1 MKKTYL
7 LCALMLLVSAVVVSG
22 CMSMDK
28 DAGSLSYTS
37 TEKAVYDYDSAT
49 ENSVRQ
55 TFSGGAGTVSVDRK
69 TITTVDMTLE
79 VDEVPAAIEQIS
91 TSARTFGGYVSGSS
105 VYSHTYDSGSWK
117 DGYITVRVPE
127 AEHPLFLEEVEKLG
141 EVTSRSV
148 SGQDV
153 TEEYIDVTARL
164 ENLKR
169 QEKRLYEVLNMSRT
183 VEEVLSV
190 EKEIER
196 VRGEID
202 SLTGRLNY
210 LNDRVEYSTISIR
223 LTESDRVV
231 YSWGLGDALSD
242 SVRGFISMV
251 NALIILA
258 GYMLPIIILLTL
270 LGGLFV
276 ALRRMARR

>member
-7 LCALMLLVSAVVVSG
+7 LSVLLLVSIAILASG
-22 CMSMDK
+22 CASLDK
-28 DAGSLSYTS
+28 DAGSSSYTS
-37 TEKAVYDYDSAT
+37 NDKAIYDYDSVA
-49 ENSVRQ
+49 EESVRQ
-55 TFSGGAGTVSVDRK
+55 VSGGGSTVSVDRK
-69 TITTVDMTLE
+69 TITTVDMSLE
-79 VDEVPAAIEQIS
+79 VDDVPAAIEQIAA
-91 TSARTFGGYVSGSS
+91 TARASGGYVSGSS
-105 VYSHTYDSGSWK
+105 VYAHTYDQSTWK
-117 DGYITVRVPE
+117 DGYITVRIPE
-127 AEHPLFLEEVEKLG
+127 AGHPEFLEEVSKLG

-148 SGQDV
+148 SAQDV

-169 QEKRLYEVLNMSRT
+169 QEQRLHEVLNMSRT

-202 SLTGRLNY
+202 SLTGRLTY

-223 LTESDRVV
+223 LSEPDHVI
-231 YSWGLGDALSD
+231 YSWGLGDAFSE

-251 NALIILA
+251 NALIILT
-258 GYMLPIIILLTL
+258 GYLLPIVLVLTIF
-270 LGGLFV
+270 GGIFV
-276 ALRRMARR
+276 GVRRMARR

>member
-1 MKKTYL
+1 MSIAIL
-7 LCALMLLVSAVVVSG
+7 VSG
-22 CMSMDK
+22 CASLDK
-28 DAGSLSYTS
+28 DAGSSSYTS
-37 TEKAVYDYDSAT
+37 NEQAIYDYDTVA
-49 ENSVRQ
+49 EESVRQ
-55 TFSGGAGTVSVDRK
+55 VSGTGSLVSVDRK
-69 TITTVDMTLE
+69 TITSVDMSLE
-79 VDEVPAAIEQIS
+79 VEDVPGAIEQIAA
-91 TSARTFGGYVSGSS
+91 TARASGGYVSGSS
-105 VYSHTYDSGSWK
+105 VYVHTYDQNTWR
-117 DGYITVRVPE
+117 DGYITVRIPE
-127 AEHPLFLEEVEKLG
+127 AGHPEFLDEVSQLG

-148 SGQDV
+148 SSQDV
-153 TEEYIDVTARL
+153 TEEYIDVNARL

-169 QEKRLYEVLNMSRT
+169 QEQRLHEVLNMSRT

-223 LTESDRVV
+223 LTESDRVI
-231 YSWGLGDALSD
+231 YSWGLGDALSE

-251 NALIILA
+251 NALIILV
-258 GYMLPIIILLTL
+258 GYMLPIVILLTL

>member
-1 MKKTYL
+1 MKRTYL
-7 LCALMLLVSAVVVSG
+7 LSALLLVSIAILVSG
-22 CMSMDK
+22 CASLDK
-28 DAGSLSYTS
+28 DAGSSSYTS
-37 TEKAVYDYDSAT
+37 NEQAIYDYDTVA
-49 ENSVRQ
+49 EESVRQ
-55 TFSGGAGTVSVDRK
+55 VSGTGSLVSVDRK
-69 TITTVDMTLE
+69 TITSVDMSLE
-79 VDEVPAAIEQIS
+79 VEDVPGAIEQIAA
-91 TSARTFGGYVSGSS
+91 TARASGGYVSGSS
-105 VYSHTYDSGSWK
+105 VYVHTYDQNTWR
-117 DGYITVRVPE
+117 DGYITVRIPE
-127 AEHPLFLEEVEKLG
+127 AGHPEFLDEVSQLG

-148 SGQDV
+148 SSQDV
-153 TEEYIDVTARL
+153 TEEYIDVNARL

-169 QEKRLYEVLNMSRT
+169 QEQRLHEVLNMSRT

-223 LTESDRVV
+223 LTESDRVI
-231 YSWGLGDALSD
+231 YSWGLGDALSE

-251 NALIILA
+251 NALIILV
-258 GYMLPIIILLTL
+258 GYMLPIVILLTL

>member
-7 LCALMLLVSAVVVSG
+7 LSALLLVSIAIVVSG
-22 CMSMDK
+22 CASLDK
-28 DAGSLSYTS
+28 NVGSLSYIS
-37 TEKAVYDYDSAT
+37 GEKSAFNYDSVA
-49 ENSVRQ
+49 EESVRQ
-55 TFSGGAGTVSVDRK
+55 TSGGAGAVSVDRK
-69 TITTVDMTLE
+69 TITTVDMSLE
-79 VDEVPAAIEQIS
+79 VDDVPAAIEQIS
-91 TSARTFGGYVSGSS
+91 SITRASGGYVSGSS
-105 VYSHTYDSGSWK
+105 VYAHTYDKSTWK

-127 AEHPLFLEEVEKLG
+127 AGHPEFLEEVSKLG

-148 SGQDV
+148 SAQDV

-164 ENLKR
+164 ENLKK
-169 QEKRLYEVLNMSRT
+169 QEQRLNEILNMSST

-223 LTESDRVV
+223 LTEPDQVI
-231 YSWGLGDALSD
+231 YSWGLGEAFSE
-242 SVRGFISMV
+242 SAKGFISMV

-258 GYMLPIIILLTL
+258 GYLLPIVLLLTAL
-270 LGGLFV
+270 RGLFIGV
-276 ALRRMARR
+276 RRIVRR

>member
-1 MKKTYL
+1 VKRTYL
-7 LCALMLLVSAVVVSG
+7 LSALLLVSIAILVSG
-22 CMSMDK
+22 CASLDK
-28 DAGSLSYTS
+28 DAGSSSYTS
-37 TEKAVYDYDSAT
+37 NEQAIYDYDTVA
-49 ENSVRQ
+49 EESVRQ
-55 TFSGGAGTVSVDRK
+55 VSGTGSLVSVDRK
-69 TITTVDMTLE
+69 TITSVDMSLE
-79 VDEVPAAIEQIS
+79 VEDVPGAIEQIAA
-91 TSARTFGGYVSGSS
+91 TARASGGYVSGSS
-105 VYSHTYDSGSWK
+105 VYVHTYDQNTWR
-117 DGYITVRVPE
+117 DGYITVRIPE
-127 AEHPLFLEEVEKLG
+127 AGHPEFLDEVSQLG

-148 SGQDV
+148 SSQDV
-153 TEEYIDVTARL
+153 TEEYIDVNARL

-169 QEKRLYEVLNMSRT
+169 QEQRLHEVLNMSRT

-223 LTESDRVV
+223 LTESDRVI
-231 YSWGLGDALSD
+231 YSWGLGDALSE

-251 NALIILA
+251 NALIILV
-258 GYMLPIIILLTL
+258 GYMLPIVILLTL

>member
-1 MKKTYL
+1 MKRTYL
-7 LCALMLLVSAVVVSG
+7 LSALLLVSIAILVSG
-22 CMSMDK
+22 CASLDK
-28 DAGSLSYTS
+28 DAGSSSYTS
-37 TEKAVYDYDSAT
+37 NEQAIYDYDTVA
-49 ENSVRQ
+49 EESVRQ
-55 TFSGGAGTVSVDRK
+55 VSGTGSLVSVDRK
-69 TITTVDMTLE
+69 TITSVDMSLE
-79 VDEVPAAIEQIS
+79 VEDVPGAIEQIAA
-91 TSARTFGGYVSGSS
+91 TARASGGYVSGSS
-105 VYSHTYDSGSWK
+105 VYVHTYDQNTWR
-117 DGYITVRVPE
+117 DGYITVRIPE
-127 AEHPLFLEEVEKLG
+127 AGHPEFLDEVSQLG

-148 SGQDV
+148 SSQDV
-153 TEEYIDVTARL
+153 TEEYIDVNARL

-169 QEKRLYEVLNMSRT
+169 QEQRLHEVLNMSRT

-223 LTESDRVV
+223 LTESDRVI
-231 YSWGLGDALSD
+231 YSWGLGDALSE

-258 GYMLPIIILLTL
+258 GYMLPIVILLAL
-270 LGGLFV
+270 FGGLFV

>member
-1 MKKTYL
+1 MKKTHL
-7 LCALMLLVSAVVVSG
+7 LCALMLLISAVVVSG
-22 CMSMDK
+22 CMSLDK
-28 DAGSLSYTS
+28 DADSLSYTS
-37 TEKAVYDYDSAT
+37 NEKAVSGYDSAT
-49 ENSVRQ
+49 EDSVRQ
-55 TFSGGAGTVSVDRK
+55 VSSGGAGTVSVDRK

-91 TSARTFGGYVSGSS
+91 ASARAFGGYVSGSS
-105 VYSHTYDSGSWK
+105 VYSHTYDSGTWK

-127 AEHPLFLEEVEKLG
+127 AEHPLFLEEVGKLG

-164 ENLKR
+164 ENLKK
-169 QEKRLYEVLNMSRT
+169 QEQRLHEVLNMSRT

-231 YSWGLGDALSD
+231 YSWGLGDALSE
-242 SVRGFISMV
+242 SVRGFISMI

-258 GYMLPIIILLTL
+258 GYMLPIIILLAL
-270 LGGLFV
+270 FGGLFV

>member
-1 MKKTYL
+1 MKKIHL
-7 LCALMLLVSAVVVSG
+7 LSVLLLVSVAILVSG
-22 CMSMDK
+22 CASLDK
-28 DAGSLSYTS
+28 DAGSSSYTS
-37 TEKAVYDYDSAT
+37 NEKAIYDYDTVAEESA
-49 ENSVRQ
+49 RQ
-55 TFSGGAGTVSVDRK
+55 VSGAGNAVSVDRK
-69 TITTVDMTLE
+69 TITTVDMSLE
-79 VDEVPAAIEQIS
+79 VEDVPAAIEQIAV
-91 TSARTFGGYVSGSS
+91 TARASGGYVSGSS
-105 VYSHTYDSGSWK
+105 VYVHTYDQNTWR

-127 AEHPLFLEEVEKLG
+127 AGHPEFLDEVSKLG

-148 SGQDV
+148 SAQDV

-169 QEKRLYEVLNMSRT
+169 QEQRLHEVLNMSRT

-223 LTESDRVV
+223 LTESDRMV
-231 YSWGLGDALSD
+231 YSWGLGDALSE
-242 SVRGFISMV
+242 SVRGSISMV

-258 GYMLPIIILLTL
+258 GYMLPIVILLTL
-270 LGGLFV
+270 FGGLFV

>member
-1 MKKTYL
+1 MKKTYIL
-7 LCALMLLVSAVVVSG
+7 SALLLVIIAILVSG
-22 CMSMDK
+22 CASLDK

-37 TEKAVYDYDSAT
+37 NEQAIYDDDSAA
-49 ENSVRQ
+49 EESVRQ
-55 TFSGGAGTVSVDRK
+55 VSGGGSTVSVDRK
-69 TITTVDMTLE
+69 TITTVDMSLE
-79 VDEVPAAIEQIS
+79 VDDVPAAIEQIAA
-91 TSARTFGGYVSGSS
+91 TARASGGYVSGSS
-105 VYSHTYDSGSWK
+105 VYVHAYDQNTWR

-127 AEHPLFLEEVEKLG
+127 AGHPEFLEEVSKMG
-141 EVTSRSV
+141 DVTSRSV
-148 SGQDV
+148 SAQDV

-169 QEKRLYEVLNMSRT
+169 QEQRLHEVLNMSRT

-223 LTESDRVV
+223 LTESDRMV
-231 YSWGLGDALSD
+231 YSWRLGDALSE

-258 GYMLPIIILLTL
+258 GYMLPIVILVTL
-270 LGGLFV
+270 FGGLFV

>member
-1 MKKTYL
+1 VKKTYFL
-7 LCALMLLVSAVVVSG
+7 SALLLVLIAIFVSG
-22 CMSMDK
+22 CASLDK

-37 TEKAVYDYDSAT
+37 NEQAIYDDDSAA
-49 ENSVRQ
+49 EESGRQ
-55 TFSGGAGTVSVDRK
+55 ISGGGSTLSVDRK
-69 TITTVDMTLE
+69 TITTVDMSLE
-79 VDEVPAAIEQIS
+79 VDDVPAAIEQIAA
-91 TSARTFGGYVSGSS
+91 TARASGGYVSGSS
-105 VYSHTYDSGSWK
+105 VYVHAYDQNTWR

-127 AEHPLFLEEVEKLG
+127 AGHPEFLEEVSKMG
-141 EVTSRSV
+141 DVTSRSV
-148 SGQDV
+148 SAQDV

-169 QEKRLYEVLNMSRT
+169 QEQRLHEVLNMSRT

-196 VRGEID
+196 VRGEVD

-231 YSWGLGDALSD
+231 YSWGLGDALSE

-258 GYMLPIIILLTL
+258 GYMLPIIILLAVF
-270 LGGLFV
+270 GGLFV

>member
-1 MKKTYL
+1 
-7 LCALMLLVSAVVVSG
+7 MLLVSAVVVSG
-22 CMSMDK
+22 CMSLDK
-28 DAGSLSYTS
+28 DASSLSYTS
-37 TEKAVYDYDSAT
+37 NEKAVSGYDSAT
-49 ENSVRQ
+49 EDSVRRAS
-55 TFSGGAGTVSVDRK
+55 SGGAGTVSVDRK

-105 VYSHTYDSGSWK
+105 VYVHTYDSGTWK

-127 AEHPLFLEEVEKLG
+127 AEHPLFLDEIENLG

-153 TEEYIDVTARL
+153 TEEYIDVSARL

-169 QEKRLYEVLNMSRT
+169 QEQRLYEVLNMSRT
-183 VEEVLSV
+183 VEEVLSL

-202 SLTGRLNY
+202 SLTGRLTY
-210 LNDRVEYSTISIR
+210 LNDRVEFSTISIR
-223 LTESDRVV
+223 LTEPDRVI
-231 YSWGLGDALSD
+231 YSWGLGNAVSE
-242 SVRGFISMV
+242 SARGFISMV

-258 GYMLPIIILLTL
+258 GYLLPIVILLTV
-270 LGGLFV
+270 LGGVFIGI
-276 ALRRMARR
+276 RRIARR

>member
-1 MKKTYL
+1 MKKTYIL
-7 LCALMLLVSAVVVSG
+7 SALLLVIIAILVSG
-22 CMSMDK
+22 CASLDK

-37 TEKAVYDYDSAT
+37 NEQAIYDYDSAV
-49 ENSVRQ
+49 EKSVRQ
-55 TFSGGAGTVSVDRK
+55 VSGGGSGVSADRK
-69 TITTVDMTLE
+69 TITTVDMSLE
-79 VDEVPAAIEQIS
+79 VDDVPAAIDQIAAI
-91 TSARTFGGYVSGSS
+91 ARASGGYVSGSS
-105 VYSHTYDSGSWK
+105 VYVHTYDQNTWR

-127 AEHPLFLEEVEKLG
+127 AGHPEFLEEVSKMG

-148 SGQDV
+148 SAQDV

-169 QEKRLYEVLNMSRT
+169 QEQRLHEVLNMSRT

-231 YSWGLGDALSD
+231 YSWGLGDALSE

-258 GYMLPIIILLTL
+258 GYMLPIVILVTL
-270 LGGLFV
+270 FGGLFV

>member
-1 MKKTYL
+1 MKKTYFL
-7 LCALMLLVSAVVVSG
+7 SALLLVLIAIFVSG
-22 CMSMDK
+22 CASLDK

-37 TEKAVYDYDSAT
+37 NEQAIYDDDSAA
-49 ENSVRQ
+49 EESGRQ
-55 TFSGGAGTVSVDRK
+55 ISGGGSTLSVDRK
-69 TITTVDMTLE
+69 TITTVDMSLE
-79 VDEVPAAIEQIS
+79 VDDVPAAIEQIAA
-91 TSARTFGGYVSGSS
+91 TARASGGYVSGSS
-105 VYSHTYDSGSWK
+105 VYVHAYDQNTWR

-127 AEHPLFLEEVEKLG
+127 AGHPEFLEEVSKMG
-141 EVTSRSV
+141 DVTSRSV
-148 SGQDV
+148 SAQDV

-169 QEKRLYEVLNMSRT
+169 QEQRLHEVLNMSRT

-196 VRGEID
+196 VRGEVD

-231 YSWGLGDALSD
+231 YSWGLGDALSE

-258 GYMLPIIILLTL
+258 GYMLPIIILLAVF
-270 LGGLFV
+270 GGLFV